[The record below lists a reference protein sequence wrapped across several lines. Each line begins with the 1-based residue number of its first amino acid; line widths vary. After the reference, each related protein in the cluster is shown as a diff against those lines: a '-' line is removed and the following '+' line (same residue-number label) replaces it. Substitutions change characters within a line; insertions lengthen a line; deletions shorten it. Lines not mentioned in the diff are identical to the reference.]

1 MIESLQD
8 LPKEKIEVLKETLA
22 ALDAAQNNEDPDW
35 LDDGKIDEIAF
46 SEFMLARHPMKCIH
60 GIFYDVDGR
69 VKEDHLKKE
78 ILDYVRPYVSSNV
91 AKSIMRL
98 LEALRLCAYSEELP
112 IQTDRIHFRNGTYR
126 IKDRSFIPEK
136 EFCLN
141 RLSVDYV
148 PEADVPERWL
158 SFLDELLYPEDI
170 RTLQEFMGYVL
181 LPTNKAQKMMLVI
194 GNGGEGKSR
203 IGRVMRALLGDNMNI
218 GSIQKLATD
227 RFSRAD
233 QEGKLLL
240 LDDDMEMK
248 ALPDTNILKAIV
260 TMEDKFDL
268 ERKGKQSV
276 QGDLYVR
283 LMGFGNGQMSALY
296 DRSDG
301 FYRRQI
307 AMQVKDKN
315 ADRQD
320 DRDLGEKLIAEKEG
334 IVLWCLEGLHR
345 LIDQGFDFSISDRT
359 AGNMEEARKAD
370 NNIIDFLEADGYVR
384 KEAGTTA
391 TSKQLYIAYKR
402 WCEENLEKPL
412 AERTFAGYLRQNA
425 ERIGIRYD
433 KNLPGEGGKSARG
446 YHGIHVQIRT
456 DGFGTFRM

>member
-22 ALDAAQNNEDPDW
+22 ALDAAEDITEPEW
-35 LDDGKIDEIAF
+35 LNDGKIDEIAF
-46 SEFMLARHPMKCIH
+46 SEFMLAYHPMKCIH
-60 GIFYDVDGR
+60 GVFYDVDGR
-69 VKEDHLKKE
+69 IKEDHLQRE
-78 ILDYVRPYVSSNV
+78 ILDLVRPYLTTNV
-91 AKSIMRL
+91 AKTVMRL
-98 LEALRLCAYSEELP
+98 LDALRLMAYAEELP
-112 IQTDRIHFRNGTYR
+112 IQTDRIHFRNGTYH
-126 IKDRSFIPEK
+126 IADRQFTAEK

-141 RLSVDYV
+141 RLPVDYV
-148 PEADVPERWL
+148 PDAAAPERWL
-158 SFLDELLYPEDI
+158 SFLDDLLYPEDI
-170 RTLQEFMGYVL
+170 PTLQEFMGYVL
-181 LPTNKAQKMMLVI
+181 LPTNKAQKMMLVV

-203 IGRVMRALLGDNMNI
+203 IGRVLRSILGDNMNI

-260 TMEDKFDL
+260 TLEDKFDL

-307 AMQVKDKN
+307 ALQVKDKKAN
-315 ADRQD
+315 RLD
-320 DRDLGEKLIAEKEG
+320 DRNLGEKLIAENEG

-345 LIDQGFDFSISDRT
+345 LMDQGFDFSISARA

-370 NNIIDFLEADGYVR
+370 NNIIDFLDAAGYVR

-402 WCEENLEKPL
+402 WCEDNLEKPL

-425 ERIGIRYD
+425 GRIGIRYD

-456 DGFGTFRM
+456 DGYGTYSA